1 MDWQSIGTNDVTS
14 FLVFGCVHGDMKTFQ
29 LASLVGMNATKTSC
43 SSCQCD
49 CGFEAG
55 EKDIVE
61 GALPAP
67 DAERGGRREEQLR
80 ENMQSIF
87 THSVTSMLGIISRAL
102 HGTCLRDT

>member
-1 MDWQSIGTNDVTS
+1 MDWPSIGTNDVTS

-55 EKDIVE
+55 KKDIVE
-61 GALPAP
+61 RVHCLHRMLNEV
-67 DAERGGRREEQLR
+67 DDER
-80 ENMQSIF
+80 S
-87 THSVTSMLGIISRAL
+87 S
-102 HGTCLRDT
+102 